1 MAENT
6 EFRHIVRIA
15 QTDLEGRKQTALAL
29 TKIKGVGHM
38 LANAICQ
45 KAGVNRQATLG
56 NLSDADI
63 KKLQAVIEDLTE
75 SGIPAWMMNRRKD
88 YETGKDVHVIVND
101 LLITKENDIKRQ
113 KKIRSYRGIRLAVG
127 LPVRGQ
133 RTKSNFRRNKGKKR

>member
-15 QTDLEGRKQTALAL
+15 QTDLEGRKQTAIAL
-29 TKIKGVGHM
+29 TKIKGVSHM

-45 KAGVNRQATLG
+45 KAGVERRATLG
-56 NLSDADI
+56 DISDADI
-63 KKLQAVIEDLTE
+63 KKLQAVIEDLT
-75 SGIPAWMMNRRKD
+75 GAGLPAWLMNRRRD
-88 YETGKDVHVIVND
+88 FETGQDMHVIVND
-101 LLITKENDIKRQ
+101 LIVTKDNDLKRQ
-113 KKIRSYRGIRLAVG
+113 KKMRSYRGIRLAVG